1 MTRIAYL
8 ASALGLVLSTAA
20 CRSDDDP
27 PGGPDGGG
35 GSDGPPVAGEVTI
48 QEVQNDAMAS
58 GTAIELKGVVVVA
71 IDAFGNRTGDLFVSE
86 PEGGPFSGV
95 KVFGASLDQIA
106 TLQPGD
112 LVDITGAKK
121 HEGCNMEA
129 PCGTVV
135 FSDGHSI
142 TEVMP
147 VSQGSM
153 QITKVGTGT
162 VPTPTVVDAKAI
174 AALPSRTERDAEWEK
189 YEGVLIKVT
198 NARQLS
204 EVATFGR
211 DPGPDSNEFR
221 ATGFARVQS
230 VLTELPN
237 TAVAGTCYDSITGV
251 GDYFFNYIVAPR
263 TAADLVTGG
272 TGCNPMVES
281 VVALQTATA
290 IPEIAKLTNVIVTAR
305 DDVGGAKGFW
315 VQDAAQGAANNGVYV
330 FIGGSNSSPAT
341 LNPALVVGAR
351 VDIVGGVDEYDFA
364 PQGQTATGDTVTQ
377 LANPLISNI
386 VAPTAQPTPA
396 TTASVATLASIGAAG
411 EPWEGVLVQVGP
423 VKVTAIT
430 MNFGQVTFTDNN
442 GNSIIMDDEA
452 QRFGGTGEPPVP
464 TMGSCYNVTGVMH
477 VQVNADIRT
486 INPRG
491 AADIVATTGCN

>member
-1 MTRIAYL
+1 MNRIAYF
-8 ASALGLVLSTAA
+8 ACALGLALSTAA

-35 GSDGPPVAGEVTI
+35 GSDGPPVAGEVSI
-48 QEVQNDAMAS
+48 QEVQNDAMAV

-71 IDAFGNRTGDLFVSE
+71 VDSYGNRTGDLFVSE

-95 KVFGASLDQIA
+95 KVFGASLDQVA

-121 HEGCNMEA
+121 HESCTMTA

-135 FSDGHSI
+135 FSDGAS
-142 TEVMP
+142 TTQVMP

-162 VPTPTVVDAKAI
+162 IPTPTVVDAKAI
-174 AALPSRTERDAEWEK
+174 AALPTRTARDAEWEK

-204 EVATFGR
+204 DVEPFGR

-237 TAVAGTCYDSITGV
+237 TAVAGTCYDSVTGV
-251 GDYFFNYIVAPR
+251 GDYFFNYIIAPR
-263 TAADLVTGG
+263 SAADLVAGG
-272 TGCNPMVES
+272 TGCNPMVEN
-281 VVALQTATA
+281 VVALQSSTT
-290 IPEIAKLTNVIVTAR
+290 IPEMAKLTNVIVTAR

-330 FIGGSNSSPAT
+330 FVGGSNNSPAT

-351 VDIVGGVDEYDFA
+351 VNIVGGAEEFDFA
-364 PQGQTATGDTVTQ
+364 PQGQTAMGDTITQ
-377 LANPLISNI
+377 VNNPVISNI
-386 VAPTAQPTPA
+386 VAPTTLPTPA
-396 TTASVATLASIGAAG
+396 TTASVATLSSIGAAG

-430 MNFGQVTFTDNN
+430 MSFGQVTFTDNN

-464 TMGSCYNVTGVMH
+464 TMGSCYDLTGVMH
-477 VQVNADIRT
+477 VQTTADIRT